1 MTVILP
7 PPIVFQGQRWSTEAL
22 TGMAVGLRR
31 ALGGER
37 RRSTRR
43 LAMVM
48 ANRPESIALFFAL
61 SSFSVPLVLLPP
73 DMKPWQS
80 DPPLPRDTLLVLL
93 ESERDLEASARAL
106 DVPIAVIAEPE
117 PPGGSPDAPAF
128 MTMPGVVLFTSGS
141 TGRPRP
147 VYRSTRGLVDVSR
160 ALLHA
165 FGLRPGDGVIT
176 TLPLARAFGLNHG
189 LMAAAALG
197 SPLALF
203 DHFEHNGLLR
213 LFGSGGYRYWAGTPM
228 MADVLGRTRLSGT
241 HPAPPVCVIGGR
253 VSSEIA
259 RRFLERFGV
268 PLRQC
273 YGTTETGSIAV
284 DGAPSEHVR
293 SDTAGR
299 PLAGVDVRIGDDPRV
314 PLHAGHAGRIWLS
327 TPAYMMDGYG
337 FPPDLHPPE
346 TVAGW
351 WGTPDVGAMDDR
363 GALVVSGRL
372 DDCFRTNAGHLVDP
386 ASVAAALDGYPS
398 VIDTAVVP
406 LATLTGP
413 ALGVLIESTAPLRMT
428 DVRGHLARSLP
439 VWSRPR
445 VIETISA
452 LPRLS
457 NGRIDRRACIA
468 VLEKALSSDGSA

>member
-1 MTVILP
+1 
-7 PPIVFQGQRWSTEAL
+7 
-22 TGMAVGLRR
+22 
-31 ALGGER
+31 
-37 RRSTRR
+37 
-43 LAMVM
+43 
-48 ANRPESIALFFAL
+48 
-61 SSFSVPLVLLPP
+61 
-73 DMKPWQS
+73 
-80 DPPLPRDTLLVLL
+80 
-93 ESERDLEASARAL
+93 
-106 DVPIAVIAEPE
+106 
-117 PPGGSPDAPAF
+117 
-128 MTMPGVVLFTSGS
+128 MTMPGLVLFTSGS

-147 VYRSTRGLVDVSR
+147 VYRSTRALLDVSR

-165 FGLRPGDGVIT
+165 LGLRPGDGVIT

-203 DHFEHNGLLR
+203 DQFEHNGLLR
-213 LFGSGGYRYWAGTPM
+213 LFGSGAYQYWAGTPM
-228 MADVLGRTRLSGT
+228 MADVLGRARLSGT
-241 HPAPPVCVIGGR
+241 HPAPPVCVVGGR

-259 RRFLERFGV
+259 RRFLERFAV

-273 YGTTETGSIAV
+273 YGTTETVSIAV
-284 DGAPSEHVR
+284 DGAPRERVR

-299 PLAGVDVRIGDDPRV
+299 PLSGVDVRIGDDPRV
-314 PLHAGHAGRIWLS
+314 PLQAGHAGRIWLS

-337 FPPDLHPPE
+337 FPPDLDLPE
-346 TVAGW
+346 TVEGW
-351 WGTPDVGAMDDR
+351 WGTPDVGALDDR

-406 LATLTGP
+406 IATLTGP

-428 DVRGHLARSLP
+428 DLRGHLARSLP

-468 VLEKALSSDGSA
+468 VLEKALSSDGFA